1 MIEGMDPRVRMAALE
16 LELHDCEAQIRS
28 LREEYR
34 QLRVQMENEQAGAAV
49 AGINILAQRLA
60 PLFSQLATMQVVV
73 EQGRSVRS
81 EDLLKLFGKVED
93 VLAEVGLARIGSV
106 GEAVAFDT
114 QLHQRMSGED
124 VDDKDPVTIRFVGY
138 RLGETALLRAR
149 VSRRDGEA

>member
-1 MIEGMDPRVRMAALE
+1 VRA
-16 LELHDCEAQIRS
+16 
-28 LREEYR
+28 
-34 QLRVQMENEQAGAAV
+34 
-49 AGINILAQRLA
+49 
-60 PLFSQLATMQVVV
+60 
-73 EQGRSVRS
+73 

-124 VDDKDPVTIRFVGY
+124 VDDKDLVTIRFVGY